1 MSDYDYNIVGSGPAS
16 FFLCLSIL
24 NRNPNA
30 KIRIFEAGNKR
41 NLVKSQNFSYEEGEQ
56 KFNLDPTTFIG
67 FGGTSNLWHNVVAPL
82 DEEDFQEREWIN
94 NSGWPIKKEELNFY
108 YQEVANFL
116 NFDFNL
122 FNASSHD
129 KFLKEETRKIVI
141 DKDVFENKFF
151 LQLKKPFRAV
161 DEFIALKKKYSI
173 DILLDHQVLKLKFNE
188 NLSEVKRIEAG
199 VLGQKK
205 EFEVKNLII
214 CCGAIETT
222 RLLLNSNIET
232 ISNDVL
238 GHNFMD
244 HPMGNAFQMKYQEK
258 KLTKM
263 YSDLNFSK
271 QLKIKSAIKL
281 HQKTQMKLRLPN
293 HCFYLRPAFAEGIDN
308 STEKMKLKLLA
319 IREKILKY
327 KLPIAEGFELMTNIN
342 LARQI
347 LLYKTGLSAGH
358 LLADYMFVTEQTP
371 TRESNISLSEE
382 KDIYGMPKAKINW
395 EISESDLRSLDK
407 YYDLCKNFL
416 TKDNN
421 ANFTINKE
429 DIAWKKRLA
438 SAAHHLGT
446 ARMGANQKNSV
457 VDKNLRVHGSK
468 NLYIS
473 DGSVFPT
480 SGNANSTYTI
490 MALSMRL
497 GSYLEN

>member
-1 MSDYDYNIVGSGPAS
+1 M
-16 FFLCLSIL
+16 
-24 NRNPNA
+24 
-30 KIRIFEAGNKR
+30 
-41 NLVKSQNFSYEEGEQ
+41 
-56 KFNLDPTTFIG
+56 
-67 FGGTSNLWHNVVAPL
+67 
-82 DEEDFQEREWIN
+82 
-94 NSGWPIKKEELNFY
+94 
-108 YQEVANFL
+108 
-116 NFDFNL
+116 
-122 FNASSHD
+122 
-129 KFLKEETRKIVI
+129 
-141 DKDVFENKFF
+141 
-151 LQLKKPFRAV
+151 
-161 DEFIALKKKYSI
+161 
-173 DILLDHQVLKLKFNE
+173 
-188 NLSEVKRIEAG
+188 
-199 VLGQKK
+199 LGQKK